1 VVGVLVTSAGW
12 IAVTLLTPPADRAT
26 LQSFYDHIRPMGPG
40 WRGAGI
46 TLAAADTSESAAAG
60 FLAVFLGCA
69 VIYGALFG
77 TGYALYG
84 QWLAGGTCLAV
95 AAAAAWGLLRVLPR
109 VGLR

>member
-1 VVGVLVTSAGW
+1 
-12 IAVTLLTPPADRAT
+12 
-26 LQSFYDHIRPMGPG
+26 MGPG

-46 TLAAADTSESAAAG
+46 TLAEEDPSESAAAG

-84 QWLAGGTCLAV
+84 RAWAAAGCLVVAAV
-95 AAAAAWGLLRVLPR
+95 AARGLLRVLPR